1 MRYAWAMPNRE
12 GEADLAAEARVMPA
26 VLDAQAECPRHRAPC
41 PRCQPETPR
50 ARRFANGGGS
60 VCACGDEPCA
70 CGLTAFLVAEGAS
83 AFAAIALMLA
93 ARKVFVAVAAPVRS

>member
-1 MRYAWAMPNRE
+1 MPVA
-12 GEADLAAEARVMPA
+12 EAALAAETRVMPA
-26 VLDAQAECPRHRAPC
+26 VIEAQADCPRHRVPC
-41 PRCQPETPR
+41 PHCRPATPR
-50 ARRFANGGGS
+50 AKRFAAAGGS

-93 ARKVFVAVAAPVRS
+93 AREVFVAATPARP